1 MRSTRIPCVSA
12 DCTSLPV
19 AVFCMLT
26 AGLLVSLAGAPTV
39 RAGLI
44 VEEITDVTV
53 ADAATGEEIGGTDA
67 LVWNA
72 KNRVWIDRAISV
84 PLPRTIPMGHLQ
96 YVIEHR
102 NRTPVDED
110 TFDNFFGFDGG
121 NLKIGLE
128 LRYGLLD
135 NLDISVYRLNGT
147 VEGFD
152 TWQYA
157 LRYQPLNEQD
167 HFVDVAILGGVTVF
181 TVQDGE
187 DASGG
192 FGGLLLGRSFTKY
205 LYANVGG
212 LSHSDSSAFAKTLT
226 DEKDSTSVLGSLTAH
241 LKPGFALVA
250 ETSIP
255 VDGYDAGSVAW
266 AGAAKFIT
274 HGHTF
279 SIVAANTQYTS
290 LDGLAAGTSFPDDEV
305 VLGFSITRAFEIY
318 DFGK

>member
-1 MRSTRIPCVSA
+1 MRSIRIASDSVDRMRGLVSIFHLA
-12 DCTSLPV
+12 PV
-19 AVFCMLT
+19 AMLLS
-26 AGLLVSLAGAPTV
+26 ALLSTPARSDV
-39 RAGLI
+39 I
-44 VEEITDVTV
+44 VEEITDFTV
-53 ADAATGEEIGGTDA
+53 VDPGTGQGTGHADA
-67 LVWNA
+67 LVWNS
-72 KNRVWIDRAISV
+72 KNRVWVDRAISV
-84 PLPRTIPMGHLQ
+84 PLPRTLPMGHLQ

-102 NRTPVDED
+102 NRTPVDQD
-110 TFDNFFGFDGG
+110 PFDNFLGFDSG
-121 NLKIGLE
+121 NLKIGFE

-135 NLDISVYRLNGT
+135 NLDISIYRQNGT
-147 VEGFD
+147 VEIFD

-157 LRYQPLNEQD
+157 MRYQPLNEQD
-167 HFVDVAILGGVTVF
+167 HFIDAAILGGLTVF
-181 TVQDGE
+181 TVQNGE

-192 FGGLLLGRSFTKY
+192 FGGLLIGRSFSKY
-205 LYANVGG
+205 LYASVGG
-212 LSHSDSSAFAKTLT
+212 LSHSDSTSFAKTLK
-226 DEKDSTSVLGSLTAH
+226 DEDESAAVPGSITAH

-279 SIVAANTQYTS
+279 SIVAGNTQYTS

-318 DFGK
+318 DFDK